1 MKRFTVEDL
10 DQTMKGSII
19 ASCQPVVGGPLD
31 RDDMV
36 VAMASACIDGG
47 AKALR
52 IEGAAR
58 VAKIRQVSEVPVFGI
73 VKRDMQNSE
82 VCITPSVED
91 VLSLAEAGADVIAFD
106 ATDRVRPTRREDI
119 VKAILDNDCHAMADC
134 SCMDDVHFALALNVD
149 FIGTTLSGYVGGR
162 TPPEPDYQLLKHAV
176 TVAPRVIA
184 EGRYNTPRKAQE
196 AHRLGAWGVT
206 VGTALTR
213 LETITGWFVN
223 GLEAFSPDTGC
234 SPRH

>member
-1 MKRFTVEDL
+1 MKRFTVEGL
-10 DQTMKGSII
+10 DQTMKGGII

-36 VAMASACIDGG
+36 VAMASACIGGG

-58 VAKIRQVSEVPVFGI
+58 VAKVRQVSEVPVFGI
-73 VKRDMQNSE
+73 VKRDMKNSE
-82 VCITPSVED
+82 VSITPSIDD
-91 VLSLAEAGADVIAFD
+91 VLALADAGADVIAFD
-106 ATDRVRPTRREDI
+106 ATDRIRPARREDI

-134 SCMDDVHFALALNVD
+134 SGMDDVHFALALNVG
-149 FIGTTLSGYVGGR
+149 FIGTTLSGYLGGR
-162 TPPEPDYQLLKHAV
+162 TPHDPDYQLLSHAV
-176 TVAPRVIA
+176 SVAPRVIA
-184 EGRYNTPRKAQE
+184 EGRYHTPGKVRE
-196 AHRLGAWGVT
+196 AFRLGAWGVT

-223 GLEAFSPDTGC
+223 GFDTCSPEPGC
-234 SPRH
+234 SLRR